1 MGTSH
6 LLTKQAR
13 ISRIMFKL
21 VIVSAVLVNLGYGQN
36 WESLV
41 DEFPKVKDILT
52 DDVTEEALQ
61 AAINDCF
68 VASDKISCMTE
79 KVGKEFLTK
88 NKDVLAE
95 IKESLESE
103 INSIEN

>member
-1 MGTSH
+1 MGSH
-6 LLTKQAR
+6 LLTKRAE

-21 VIVSAVLVNLGYGQN
+21 VIVCAALANLGYGQN

-41 DEFPKVKDILT
+41 DEFPKVKDIL
-52 DDVTEEALQ
+52 TEEALQ

-103 INSIEN
+103 IKSIEN